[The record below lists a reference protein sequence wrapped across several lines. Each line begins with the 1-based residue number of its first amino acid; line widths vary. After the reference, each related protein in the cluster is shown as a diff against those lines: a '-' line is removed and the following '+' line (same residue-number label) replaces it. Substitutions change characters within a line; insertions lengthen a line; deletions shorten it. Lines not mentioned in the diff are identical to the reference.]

1 MSAQQNAAS
10 MSEEEIEACRQ
21 VFSIVDEDGSGSI
34 GADELQHL
42 LKLLRLPHKPAEVLA
57 MIEEIDQDG
66 NGEVDFDEFLL
77 VSPAGLV
84 RTCGV
89 MATCHQQKFSQ
100 PGN

>member
-1 MSAQQNAAS
+1 MQAQQNSAT

-42 LKLLRLPHKPAEVLA
+42 LKLLRLPHKPSEVLA

-66 NGEVDFDEFLL
+66 NGEVDFDEFLQ
-77 VSPAGLV
+77 V
-84 RTCGV
+84 C
-89 MATCHQQKFSQ
+89 
-100 PGN
+100 